1 MTSFFMSK
9 HIQTQMSLV
18 LSLLDFGCTFEQI
31 KRIVKCRQNSLQ
43 DLISSYFD
51 QSKDIY
57 LQLRKYLS
65 DEHCLQIKLMISAEK
80 SGHIDKFWMK
90 LVYPSIL
97 CIFTFLSMI
106 FFKFNLI
113 NRIRMMFET
122 ADNIVFICFDIVL
135 YTISLVYLIFIVSL
149 IIGRTL
155 LTHPNTRNY
164 FYLCLYSKFKDNI
177 ITIQN
182 SGTFAKLFLQCTKSG
197 ISTQSSFQVL
207 GKLSD
212 LPFVMLLANNCSNR
226 LSEGATFLE
235 AISTIETD
243 SSFKE
248 FTHLGMY
255 SNKVIEQL
263 TNYCS
268 FNNILLETRFRRIV
282 SLYYV
287 YVYIQFLVVSILLY
301 QVIQVPMIAIGSQL

>member
-1 MTSFFMSK
+1 MTSFFTSK
-9 HIQTQMSLV
+9 HIQMQMSLV
-18 LSLLDFGCTFEQI
+18 LSLLEFGCTFEQI
-31 KRIVKCRQNSLQ
+31 KRIIKCKQNSLQ
-43 DLISSYFD
+43 DLISSYFEK
-51 QSKDIY
+51 SNDIY
-57 LQLRKYLS
+57 VQMRKYLS
-65 DEHCLQIKLMISAEK
+65 DEHCLQIKQMISAEK
-80 SGHIDKFWMK
+80 SGYIDKFLMK
-90 LVYPSIL
+90 LVYPSVL

-106 FFKFNLI
+106 FFKVNLI
-113 NRIRMMFET
+113 NRIRLMFEIT
-122 ADNIVFICFDIVL
+122 DNKVFICFDLVL
-135 YTISLVYLIFIVSL
+135 YTISLIYLIFILIL

-155 LTHPNTRNY
+155 LAHPNTRNY
-164 FYLCLYSKFKDNI
+164 FYLYLCSKYRDNI

-212 LPFVMLLANNCSNR
+212 LPFVMLLANNCSDR

-248 FTHLGMY
+248 FMHLGVY

-268 FNNILLETRFRRIV
+268 FNSILLETRFKRIV
-282 SLYYV
+282 NLYYV
-287 YVYIQFLVVSILLY
+287 YVYIQFLIVSILLY
-301 QVIQVPMIAIGSQL
+301 QVIQIPMIAIGSQL